1 MLLKDRVAIITGGS
15 MGMGR
20 STALKFADEGCSV
33 VIADI
38 AESEGKKTAD
48 EVSKKGREAVFIK
61 CDITDNRQ
69 IQDVVTKTI
78 DKFGKIDILV
88 NNAGGILGSKKGL
101 IGEVSEEDWDKIVT
115 LNLKSHFLFSK
126 AVVPHMKKNKSGKII
141 FLSSMGAVNPSVPV
155 MHYHTAK
162 AGVIGLALNLALE
175 LASFN
180 ITVNTIVPGPIRT
193 PFWNPLTK
201 GMPDADMLFDMV
213 AKKEVPMQRVGTPE
227 DIAGVALFFASDLS
241 AFVTGQSLCV
251 AGGQPLKPLMETP
264 LE

>member
-38 AESEGKKTAD
+38 AEPEGKTTAED
-48 EVSKKGREAVFIK
+48 VSKKGRKAVFIK
-61 CDITDNRQ
+61 CDVTNNNQ
-69 IQDVVTKTI
+69 IQKVVAKTI
-78 DKFGKIDILV
+78 EKFGKIDILV
-88 NNAGGILGSKKGL
+88 NNVGGILGTKKGL
-101 IGEVSEEDWDKIVT
+101 IGEISEEDWEKIMA

-126 AVVPHMKKNKSGKII
+126 AVVPHMTKSRYGKII
-141 FLSSMGAVNPSVPV
+141 FVSSMGAVNPSVPV

-175 LASFN
+175 VAAFN

-193 PFWNPLTK
+193 PFWKPLTE

-213 AKKEVPMQRVGTPE
+213 AKKEVPMQRMGTPE

-241 AFVTGQSLCV
+241 AFVTGESLCV
-251 AGGQPLKPLMETP
+251 AGGQPLKPLPESP
-264 LE
+264 L